1 LPAFSAAD
9 AACVQNFYLSLRSS
23 SCGGISGSLPIT
35 ARQLESLVR
44 LAEARAR
51 VELRETVTADDAQV
65 RSLLRKLMGLCR
77 SLGLRSSF
85 HSATNNALPTV
96 IEEHDMGL

>member
-1 LPAFSAAD
+1 MRTTAKKQTIPRTCLESCHFDSNLFPLRV
-9 AACVQNFYLSLRSS
+9 CVLYVHVCVCAPQNFYLSLRSS

-65 RSLLRKLMGLCR
+65 GPS
-77 SLGLRSSF
+77 
-85 HSATNNALPTV
+85 HAA
-96 IEEHDMGL
+96 